1 MGLRPLPRVAAA
13 NSSRHIWRLSIAIWK
28 APRRELRRT
37 LCQTLRNCKPTSLCT
52 SGINTSLEKISK
64 EVNPHG
70 HKGLATPEFKPLE
83 DEISTTS
90 LLGLLQPKWL
100 ISYLLNSLLNL
111 AEEIFEEIAKI
122 GGMTIKGSRFPP
134 TSSYEDPVAYRNGF
148 TASCVEVEK
157 NLLADLVDE
166 ENRIPRLEYPVKPA
180 RNQVEPLGVQDTS
193 DDSSDSLQ
201 EISADAWNEVQ
212 SAIKQAKSG
221 VGPSQKRP

>member
-1 MGLRPLPRVAAA
+1 MEG
-13 NSSRHIWRLSIAIWK
+13 SK
-28 APRRELRRT
+28 
-37 LCQTLRNCKPTSLCT
+37 KGTSKDT
-52 SGINTSLEKISK
+52 MSNLEKLQADFA
-64 EVNPHG
+64 VYLR
-70 HKGLATPEFKPLE
+70 HKYFSGKDIE
-83 DEISTTS
+83 
-90 LLGLLQPKWL
+90 G
-100 ISYLLNSLLNL
+100 
-111 AEEIFEEIAKI
+111 EEIFEEIAKI